1 MSTPD
6 GFNDLEELLKGLP
19 VREPSRMLDE
29 RVASALRVQS
39 NKPKAAAYGWAIAAA
54 VLLVGGVVLTIV
66 LGPGSTTPSDGIDLV
81 TGTQLNFD
89 PPDNPSSEGPAI
101 VEASHPVD
109 SVNLTWTRDVVEQTR
124 YTPTG
129 EPYRAIVREAV
140 DHKAWSN
147 PESGE
152 TGYLQ
157 VPREELIVVKQS
169 IF

>member
-109 SVNLTWTRDVVEQTR
+109 SVNLTWTRDIADDNR
-124 YTPTG
+124 YTPEG
-129 EPYRAIVREAV
+129 EPYRAVVREV
-140 DHKAWSN
+140 IDQRAWVN
-147 PESGE
+147 PETGE
-152 TGYLQ
+152 HGVLCL
-157 VPREELIVVKQS
+157 PHEEVVVIKQS
-169 IF
+169 PF